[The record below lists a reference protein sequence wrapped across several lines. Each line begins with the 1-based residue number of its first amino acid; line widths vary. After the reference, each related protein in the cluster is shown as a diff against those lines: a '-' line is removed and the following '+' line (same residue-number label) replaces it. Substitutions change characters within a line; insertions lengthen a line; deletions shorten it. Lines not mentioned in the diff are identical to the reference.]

1 MSTESHSTG
10 LLSLS
15 FSNSLQDRAI
25 ECLGDILEI
34 KLDSM
39 LEDGILKDIPFIS
52 TAISIYRIG
61 HTIHDRH
68 YLKKLAI
75 FIDQINRG
83 IENETVRQE
92 YIERFQKN
100 QKSCNQE
107 LEYILILVDR
117 YVGYDK
123 PQMLAKLFRSFL
135 NKDITWTEFSVYAEV
150 IDRFLPGDAELLCT
164 DLPLRINREK
174 EQADSSARLVSLGLM
189 SEYMEWGH
197 FSGGTLNLS
206 NKPDKRYKMTKF
218 GNKLVSILKQPVV
231 KDSKQ

>member
-1 MSTESHSTG
+1 MSTESHPTG

-15 FSNSLQDRAI
+15 FSNSLQDGAI
-25 ECLGDILEI
+25 ECLSDILEV

-39 LEDGILKDIPFIS
+39 LDDGILKDIPFIS

-83 IENETVRQE
+83 IQDETVRQA

-107 LEYILILVDR
+107 LEYVLILVDR

-123 PQMLAKLFRSFL
+123 PQMLAKLFLSFL
-135 NKDITWTEFSVYAEV
+135 NKEITWTEFSVYTA
-150 IDRFLPGDAELLCT
+150 LPST
-164 DLPLRINREK
+164 
-174 EQADSSARLVSLGLM
+174 
-189 SEYMEWGH
+189 
-197 FSGGTLNLS
+197 
-206 NKPDKRYKMTKF
+206 
-218 GNKLVSILKQPVV
+218 
-231 KDSKQ
+231 

>member
-1 MSTESHSTG
+1 MSTESHPTG

-15 FSNSLQDRAI
+15 FSNSLQDGAI
-25 ECLGDILEI
+25 ECLSDILEV

-83 IENETVRQE
+83 IQDETVRQA

-107 LEYILILVDR
+107 LEYVLILVDR

-123 PQMLAKLFRSFL
+123 PQMLAKLFLSFL
-135 NKDITWTEFSVYAEV
+135 NKEIAWTEFSVYTEV
-150 IDRFLPGDAELLCT
+150 IDRFLPRDAELLCT

-174 EQADSSARLVSLGLM
+174 EQADSAARLVSLGLM
-189 SEYMEWGH
+189 SERMEWGR
-197 FSGGTLNLS
+197 FSGGTLDIS
-206 NKPDKRYKMTKF
+206 RETDKRYQMTKF
-218 GNKLVSILKQPVV
+218 GNKLASILKQPVV

>member
-15 FSNSLQDRAI
+15 FSNSLQDGAI
-25 ECLGDILEI
+25 ECLSDILEV

-39 LEDGILKDIPFIS
+39 LDDGILKDIPFIS

-83 IENETVRQE
+83 IQDETVRQA

-107 LEYILILVDR
+107 LEYVLILVDYILSGNIVR
-117 YVGYDK
+117 HIVQAHHWD
-123 PQMLAKLFRSFL
+123 
-135 NKDITWTEFSVYAEV
+135 TETPWQVTNPA
-150 IDRFLPGDAELLCT
+150 R
-164 DLPLRINREK
+164 
-174 EQADSSARLVSLGLM
+174 QRLVALIV
-189 SEYMEWGH
+189 
-197 FSGGTLNLS
+197 LS
-206 NKPDKRYKMTKF
+206 VAKF
-218 GNKLVSILKQPVV
+218 DALPKYLFPGAEITCRTCKG
-231 KDSKQ
+231 DRRH